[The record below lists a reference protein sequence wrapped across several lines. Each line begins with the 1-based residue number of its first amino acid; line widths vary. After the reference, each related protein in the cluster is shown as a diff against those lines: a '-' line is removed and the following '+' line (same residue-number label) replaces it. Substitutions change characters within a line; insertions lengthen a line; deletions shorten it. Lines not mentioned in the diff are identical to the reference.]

1 MEGGYSFDWHPK
13 KEKEKKN
20 VSAAPGA
27 PVSFGPFQPIL
38 APIQEKKSYS
48 DPGPQKM
55 KLKQKGAE
63 ITRERGSRSEMEKKK
78 KEEDDAKRRK
88 ISANLQS
95 DFERKQKLGQVGQW
109 KQIADDAGDVPGG
122 TWSRQVTWDGLCEV
136 IVNQPDAS
144 KLPLKFP
151 AGMGLGVNHWR
162 WGERFE

>member
-27 PVSFGPFQPIL
+27 PVSFGPFQPI
-38 APIQEKKSYS
+38 QEKKSYS

-55 KLKQKGAE
+55 KLKQKGAG
-63 ITRERGSRSEMEKKK
+63 ITKEQMEKKK

-136 IVNQPDAS
+136 IINQPDAS

>member
-38 APIQEKKSYS
+38 APIQEKKSYY
-48 DPGPQKM
+48 DEQKM

-136 IVNQPDAS
+136 IINQPDAS

-151 AGMGLGVNHWR
+151 AGMELGVNHWR
-162 WGERFE
+162 WGPNPE